1 MTTTQNNKFPLRHLH
16 TETSQQLPFFMMQVV
31 QILVIFLFF
40 LFIFLI
46 GVSRHFRVKII
57 ISWLY
62 TTMAPIFAAARE
74 SYLPESF
81 RKVDDNNPFF
91 SLSPPMLRVSEARAN
106 ISLSLSLSLSFAIVT
121 PSSHHQRRRREL
133 SLSIAST
140 QSTIIDQHRQH
151 NNNIYKYL
159 MQTSF
164 SSCPFVAGSTFR
176 DKSIDKHT
184 VHVIIHYYSAT

>member
-1 MTTTQNNKFPLRHLH
+1 
-16 TETSQQLPFFMMQVV
+16 MMQVV

-91 SLSPPMLRVSEARAN
+91 SLSPPMLRVSEASLDIGLYSNNNLCNYVYVWVHALASLVSFLPSYACRAN
-106 ISLSLSLSLSFAIVT
+106 VSLSLSLSLSFAIVA

-151 NNNIYKYL
+151 NNNIY
-159 MQTSF
+159 TSI
-164 SSCPFVAGSTFR
+164 SCRHLLAAVRLLLVVRLEINP
-176 DKSIDKHT
+176 
-184 VHVIIHYYSAT
+184 

>member
-31 QILVIFLFF
+31 QILFIFLFF

-91 SLSPPMLRVSEARAN
+91 SLSPPMLRVSEASLDIGLYSNNNLCNYVYVWVHALASLVSFLPSYACRAN
-106 ISLSLSLSLSFAIVT
+106 VSLSLSLSRLLRLLPIISEEGENFLSRLRR
-121 PSSHHQRRRREL
+121 PSL
-133 SLSIAST
+133 L
-140 QSTIIDQHRQH
+140 
-151 NNNIYKYL
+151 
-159 MQTSF
+159 
-164 SSCPFVAGSTFR
+164 
-176 DKSIDKHT
+176 
-184 VHVIIHYYSAT
+184 

>member
-1 MTTTQNNKFPLRHLH
+1 
-16 TETSQQLPFFMMQVV
+16 MMQVV

-91 SLSPPMLRVSEARAN
+91 SLSPPMLRVSEASLDIGLYSNNNLCNYVYVWVHALASLVSFLPSYACRAN
-106 ISLSLSLSLSFAIVT
+106 VSLSLSLSLFRDCCAFF
-121 PSSHHQRRRREL
+121 PSSAKKERTF
-133 SLSIAST
+133 SLDCVDPVYYNRPT
-140 QSTIIDQHRQH
+140 QTTQQQHIQVSH
-151 NNNIYKYL
+151 ADI
-159 MQTSF
+159 F
-164 SSCPFVAGSTFR
+164 
-176 DKSIDKHT
+176 
-184 VHVIIHYYSAT
+184 